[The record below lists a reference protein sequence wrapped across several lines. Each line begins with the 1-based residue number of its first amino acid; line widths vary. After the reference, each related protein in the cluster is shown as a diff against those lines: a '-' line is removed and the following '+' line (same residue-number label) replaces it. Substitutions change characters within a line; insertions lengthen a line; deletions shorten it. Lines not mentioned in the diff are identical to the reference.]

1 MRVYV
6 SNRRLIE
13 EITEKDDM
21 EKEIKVLT
29 DNIWEIIKFKNEFLM
44 TYKEEQ
50 EWKN

>member
-1 MRVYV
+1 VRQYGKPMRVYV

-29 DNIWEIIKFKNEFLM
+29 DNI
-44 TYKEEQ
+44 
-50 EWKN
+50 